1 MMKGPKDR
9 SSGEH
14 ALCLEKITIGYGDTI
29 ILKDLDFC
37 VDLGEIVTVLGGS
50 GCGKSTLLKAII
62 GLLPPRK
69 GRIYL
74 QGEKISGEV
83 SEESLAV
90 ARKRIGVLFQS
101 AALIGSLTV
110 AENVALPIVEFS
122 KAPPEIVHDIVR
134 LKLEMVKLGGF
145 GDYLPADLSGGM
157 KKRAG
162 LARAM
167 ALDPEILFCDEPSSG
182 LDPVTSAELDQ
193 LLLELNESL
202 GITMVVITH
211 DLPSIKTISDWSIM
225 LDRGARGI
233 IARGSPNELE
243 KSPDPRVSAF
253 FNRQPAPE
261 V

>member
-1 MMKGPKDR
+1 MQKNAPD
-9 SSGEH
+9 SSSDN
-14 ALCLEKITIGYGDTI
+14 AAVCLEKISIGYGDNI
-29 ILKDLDFC
+29 VLKDIDFC
-37 VDLGEIVTVLGGS
+37 VNRGDIVTVLGGS

-62 GLLPPRK
+62 GLLPPLK
-69 GRIYL
+69 GKIYL
-74 QGEKISGEV
+74 QGEEISGNV
-83 SEESLAV
+83 SGMTLAE

-122 KAPPEIVHDIVR
+122 KAPRGIIHDIVR

-145 GDYLPADLSGGM
+145 GEYFPSDLSGGM
-157 KKRAG
+157 KKRVG

-182 LDPVTSAELDQ
+182 LDPVTSAEMDQ

-211 DLPSIKTISDWSIM
+211 DLPSIMTISDWSIM
-225 LDRGARGI
+225 LDRSVRGI
-233 IARGSPNELE
+233 IAKGPPEELE
-243 KSPDPRVSAF
+243 NSPDPRVHAF
-253 FNRQPAPE
+253 FHRQPAPE
-261 V
+261 G